1 MTGAADFHRSTGVM
15 MGKKDILAAVS
26 PEEALAVLNE
36 LTKDP
41 RIRKRAEEVA
51 LAVVGDVDID
61 TVAEEVFYELDS
73 IAVED
78 VWDNSG
84 ATRDGYVEPGEYA
97 WQLFE
102 NALKL
107 FEEHL
112 RKCHKLSLVKQAK
125 LQCMGIL
132 KGIWRF
138 ESESKSEF
146 KDWATDAPAEN
157 SARVFD
163 EWKKRSK
170 NPKDIADIKSF
181 MDSLRRKTA

>member
-1 MTGAADFHRSTGVM
+1 MT
-15 MGKKDILAAVS
+15 KKKAVLAAIS
-26 PEEALAVLNE
+26 PDEALAVLNQ

-41 RIRKRAEEVA
+41 QIRKMAEEIA
-51 LAVVGDVDID
+51 LAVVGDVDVD
-61 TVAEEVFYELDS
+61 AVAEEVFYELDS

-84 ATRDGYVEPGEYA
+84 STRDGYVEPGEYA

-102 NALKL
+102 NALEP

-112 RKCHKLSLVKQAK
+112 RKCRELSLTKQAK

-138 ESESKSEF
+138 ESESESEF
-146 KDWATDAPAEN
+146 KDWAIDAPGEN
-157 SARVFD
+157 MARVF
-163 EWKKRSK
+163 EAWKKGNR
-170 NPKDIADIKSF
+170 NRKDIQEVTKF
-181 MDSLRRKTA
+181 MDSLDREKTA